1 MIQVGD
7 FGSSGKPSG
16 SVCWLVQGGP
26 DCKAAA
32 APTRQAPARP
42 QAGQREDPWT
52 AALNLYHLILHVR
65 GVVRN
70 GFLDCGFWGSGARI
84 EMQAWHPFD
93 SSKLNNHDPLTRK
106 EVPQKGVHACDVGG
120 PVDSTNVLN
129 GNAHL
134 AQGFN
139 AHHRNRGCA
148 RLPDWG

>member
-42 QAGQREDPWT
+42 QAGQRGDPWT

-65 GVVRN
+65 GIVRN

-84 EMQAWHPFD
+84 EMQAWHPCD
-93 SSKLNNHDPLTRK
+93 SSKTLVMRVN
-106 EVPQKGVHACDVGG
+106 
-120 PVDSTNVLN
+120 
-129 GNAHL
+129 
-134 AQGFN
+134 
-139 AHHRNRGCA
+139 
-148 RLPDWG
+148 RLPWFGCWSDIKDKAKDELCVFV